1 MNQIPPSLPR
11 PIAALAPFLGLLFAF
26 ASIDLAC
33 GPSAPAPVPPPLPIP
48 PAATST
54 ALPPA
59 TAPTV
64 AATAKPPEEIAA
76 IQEKTSCESKA
87 NLRLAAGCY
96 LNLGI
101 EEGIGPLFVIGR
113 AFAEQAVRF
122 PISAWQDF
130 VFAAENAGTLA
141 AMTHD
146 DRLYTGIGQASET
159 DQLFAVHAITHML
172 AKFRWGQIHGKD
184 ADAAVRR
191 ERLPRAHAACLNGLG
206 TTSGMLVRASAD
218 CLDEIHDPADTAA
231 MIRAGVASS
240 DTETVSHVLGLA
252 STAADPFPTT
262 DLQTLTPLLEKP
274 VTAQWRANDLTA
286 RGAAC
291 RILLRGGA
299 SGQAWAKKAAGIAA
313 KEVGTRIG
321 PAARDACLA
330 VVHGSP

>member
-1 MNQIPPSLPR
+1 
-11 PIAALAPFLGLLFAF
+11 
-26 ASIDLAC
+26 
-33 GPSAPAPVPPPLPIP
+33 
-48 PAATST
+48 
-54 ALPPA
+54 
-59 TAPTV
+59 
-64 AATAKPPEEIAA
+64 
-76 IQEKTSCESKA
+76 
-87 NLRLAAGCY
+87 
-96 LNLGI
+96 
-101 EEGIGPLFVIGR
+101 
-113 AFAEQAVRF
+113 
-122 PISAWQDF
+122 
-130 VFAAENAGTLA
+130 
-141 AMTHD
+141 
-146 DRLYTGIGQASET
+146 
-159 DQLFAVHAITHML
+159 
-172 AKFRWGQIHGKD
+172 
-184 ADAAVRR
+184 
-191 ERLPRAHAACLNGLG
+191 
-206 TTSGMLVRASAD
+206 MLVRASAD

-299 SGQAWAKKAAGIAA
+299 SGQAWAKKAAGVAA